1 MVCVQLSKAEAATRQ
16 RPQTFWTPTDM
27 PQLVMVHNRSEE
39 VVRVGER
46 VYFKS
51 TEEATGASLLHL
63 LNLRA

>member
-1 MVCVQLSKAEAATRQ
+1 
-16 RPQTFWTPTDM
+16 M